1 MKQAG
6 SLFLLAGA
14 IALGAIPAV
23 ADDRQ
28 TTTHEEP
35 PAASSASPAQSMKAL
50 LDDNFEIKAVTVI
63 PKDIVKRGGSTLDVD
78 AVMIILERGPDVA
91 NCYVTFGSFADGSY
105 YNGDTPIC
113 TVLK

>member
-1 MKQAG
+1 MRHARV
-6 SLFLLAGA
+6 LLLAV
-14 IALGAIPAV
+14 ALATLAAPAF

-28 TTTHEEP
+28 TTTGHEEP

-50 LDDNFEIKAVTVI
+50 LNDNFEIKAVSVI

>member
-1 MKQAG
+1 MRYALN
-6 SLFLLAGA
+6 LFVLAAVA
-14 IALGAIPAV
+14 ILATPAL

-28 TTTHEEP
+28 TTSHDEP
-35 PAASSASPAQSMKAL
+35 APAVSANPAQSMKAL
-50 LDDNFEIKAVTVI
+50 LNDNFEIKAVSII

>member
-1 MKQAG
+1 MRYAS
-6 SLFLLAGA
+6 SLLVLAA
-14 IALGAIPAV
+14 VATMSMPAL

-28 TTTHEEP
+28 TTGHDEP
-35 PAASSASPAQSMKAL
+35 APAASANPAQAMKAL
-50 LDDNFEIKAVTVI
+50 LEDNFEIKAVSII
-63 PKDIVKRGGSTLDVD
+63 PKDVVKRGGSTLDVD